1 MTAPTG
7 HKFKLRFY
15 PKGHPDRTDEKYAS
29 IFFHLHESSNDD
41 PNLEWPIT
49 DQYLKEKFFEK
60 KNYFFL

>member
-15 PKGHPDRTDEKYAS
+15 PKGHPDREDEKYAS

-49 DQYLKEKFFEK
+49 DQYLKEKF
-60 KNYFFL
+60 